1 MDTLTKTAEAME
13 KADDHFCSMGEDV
26 QYKKLTKAA
35 ARVILD
41 SPEVMGLV
49 EALKIYKQHDQV
61 MGLNNAEAAQA
72 LAAFQKLRE
81 MVGE

>member
-1 MDTLTKTAEAME
+1 MTDTLTKAADAVSEANGHYGSFKDE
-13 KADDHFCSMGEDV
+13 S
-26 QYKKLTKAA
+26 KAA

-49 EALKIYKQHDQV
+49 EALEY
-61 MGLNNAEAAQA
+61 NAKCRGKDHITDSA
-72 LAAFQKLRE
+72 LMAFQKLRE